1 MALIRE
7 LDRSQLGQKL
17 DNTQMLDVVG
27 RKINVKAER
36 KVSRLHRMQ
45 LAAIII
51 QKCWRGL
58 KACRRVYELK
68 LHILVTF
75 LQKNVRMFLAK
86 RKLKFLKIK
95 NKAAKCI

>member
-27 RKINVKAER
+27 RKINVKTER
-36 KVSRLHRMQ
+36 KVSRLYRMH
-45 LAAIII
+45 LASITI

-68 LHILVTF
+68 L
-75 LQKNVRMFLAK
+75 
-86 RKLKFLKIK
+86 
-95 NKAAKCI
+95 